1 MKKTG
6 ILFSLSLFSL
16 FLTIL
21 SCDAEFNQSIS
32 SKIQEQTTG
41 QVVFISNTFDVD
53 NLTVNLPLG
62 KKYSELPVPESLGK
76 SFAGWYTDET
86 FTTEASDITIS
97 KDKQFLYAKWN
108 LNTYEISYILNDMGE
123 NNSSNPDQY
132 TIDDSVVLFP
142 ATPTDSDKPF
152 LGWYAENTST
162 KNNKYRIAGW
172 PSRSYAKDFTLC
184 ARWPDGISKLKTITY
199 EPADKIINDTRNFGF
214 YESDESGTIF
224 APVYKENNSVPFRG
238 WYLSSDFS
246 GSSVSSLE
254 QLGAQNATL
263 YAKFGYDIIYHD
275 NYAPNFRGSSKDSDG
290 KDLPQTY
297 IPGSSLKLPTPVFND
312 PAQGV
317 SFCRWYTDSDSKD
330 SITEIPSDA
339 TGTID
344 LWALWS
350 NHIYWY
356 DAYEESGTPNLYNT
370 YILGENHTF
379 DFNQYPPVDTS
390 DSDAIFGGA
399 FNDKECTTSFS
410 SISKKETGI
419 VKFFVKWEYKLSFK
433 DENDAEYSGSNIS
446 QLPSTYIKH
455 KGFENLPDGVKGGY
469 KFCGWHLNS
478 DCSDDAVTSIANDT
492 TGPLTLYA
500 KWEVDSDIS
509 SDNVNVYYHDYY
521 QNEIFSGN
529 DTDSSGTP
537 LPEFYAKNT
546 GLVTLPDPVNADSAE
561 FLGWYES
568 STSETPLTQITVGTS
583 DIHLYAKWKFKKFY
597 LDPVNGNDEYYGYNS
612 LYPVKTIERA
622 AAVIKKIN
630 PDTNLTNIKSL
641 YIKSTVNIT
650 ENKTIDLSGAK
661 ICTSGDFPAI
671 RISNSSPSTAEV
683 TIKNTNLYSSSIRS
697 YPAIICENQNLVLD
711 EGFRS
716 SIFTGISTNIIQITG
731 GSLKIQNS
739 STDTSKLPIFSSG
752 NTSSDQGLITL
763 INSDLY
769 ITAANLSYCNASKSS
784 PIFVKADDDKT
795 HSVEI
800 SNLNA
805 QYNTGKNGGVI
816 YIEGTKSYPVNVTI
830 NGNQSVPNIEFS
842 NNTASLSGGAIY
854 AKNAVINL
862 NTYARFTNNISN
874 GTEKNNDGG
883 AIYLDNCKL
892 GSTDDPSTSTESSY
906 FYQNKAKN
914 NGGAIFYI
922 NGDDAD
928 STLFN
933 ASFLA
938 NQATSDGDITTSPN
952 CSGGAVFVTYED
964 SNSSQNLKI
973 QNCTFQQNKAS
984 NGGAVAIEAN
994 STVLITSTTFGN
1006 GANSSYNNTA
1016 TNGCD
1021 IFLNETPSGYS
1032 DSKVT
1037 LQDTK
1042 LYDMYSLVDFTISG
1056 LVECKNQ
1063 CYLGT
1068 LKKILVTN
1076 PTSTNK
1082 PSFVLKIPD
1091 TYPTGTPIVSFE
1103 NNSLRELYQDNF
1115 SLVDSSGFV
1124 LKASGKDLLV
1134 ELAGPDQIPSI
1145 ESLTDGEIPARGS
1158 TYSVSSKDS
1167 FNKLNALSASTSFE
1181 EVTFVLSNDLPLIDE
1196 GPISPIGTEEKPFMG
1211 TFDGQG
1217 HTINVTIPNNSY
1229 SAGALFAYAKN
1240 ATIKNVTIKGSIGS
1254 NGCAGS
1260 LIGIGSGN
1268 ITIDNC
1274 ISDADVYTNSN
1285 QCAGG
1290 IIGKYIPDDD
1300 NVCCI
1305 IDNCINLRTVRG
1317 SSYIGGILGGID
1329 ATASH
1334 NSNMIYINNCAN
1346 YGHVSINGTD
1356 GYIGGI
1362 TAGSSDDNIAIYL
1375 NNCFND
1381 AVLVTTPSAYVAA
1394 LIPLTTNNCFIEYCY
1409 YNNDNIQ
1416 AVLGSCG
1423 TNNVVSYTKNS
1434 NSTPYTAT
1442 KDVAIDIGGNQI
1454 TDTNILTLLNSYI
1467 ARDADYKKW
1476 EERDG
1481 QLLFQ

>member
-32 SKIQEQTTG
+32 SKIKEQTTG

-62 KKYSELPVPESLGK
+62 KKYSKLPAPESFGK
-76 SFAGWYTDET
+76 SFAGWYTDQT
-86 FTTEASDITIS
+86 FTDEVTDITIS

-123 NNSSNPDQY
+123 NNSNNPDQY
-132 TIDDSVVLFP
+132 TIEDSVVLWP
-142 ATPTDSDKPF
+142 ATPTDSGKPF

-184 ARWPDGISKLKTITY
+184 ARWPDEISELKTIIY

-238 WYLSSDFS
+238 WYLSSDYS

-254 QLGAQNATL
+254 QLRAQDATL

-275 NYAPNFRGSSKDSDG
+275 NNAPNFRGSDKASDSS
-290 KDLPQTY
+290 DLPHTY
-297 IPGSSLKLPTPVFND
+297 IPGTSLILPTPVFND

-317 SFCRWYTDSDSKD
+317 SFCRWYIDSDSKD

-350 NHIYWY
+350 NDIFWY
-356 DAYEESGTPNLYNT
+356 DAYEESGTQNLYNT

-622 AAVIKKIN
+622 AAVIKKIH
-630 PDTNLTNIKSL
+630 PETNLTNIKSL

-650 ENKTIDLSGAK
+650 ENKTIDLSGAE

-683 TIKNTNLYSSSIRS
+683 TIKNTTLYSSSIRS

-874 GTEKNNDGG
+874 GTEKNKGGG

-933 ASFLA
+933 AKFSE
-938 NQATSDGDITTSPN
+938 NQAT
-952 CSGGAVFVTYED
+952 
-964 SNSSQNLKI
+964 
-973 QNCTFQQNKAS
+973 
-984 NGGAVAIEAN
+984 NGGAVAIDAN
-994 STVLITSTTFGN
+994 STVLIKSTTFGN
-1006 GANSSYNNTA
+1006 GTTSSNNNTA

-1021 IFLNETPSGYS
+1021 IFLNETPSGYT

-1042 LYDMYSLVDFTISG
+1042 LYDMYSLVDFTTSG
-1056 LVECKNQ
+1056 LVECKTQ

-1068 LKKILVTN
+1068 SKKIIVTN
-1076 PTSTNK
+1076 PTSTNQ
-1082 PSFVLKIPD
+1082 PHFILKIPD

-1103 NNSLRELYQDNF
+1103 NNSFLELCQGNF

-1145 ESLTDGEIPARGS
+1145 ESLGDGEIPARGS

-1167 FNKLNALSASTSFE
+1167 LNKLYALSASTSFE
-1181 EVTFVLSNDLPLIDE
+1181 EVTFVLSNDLILNNGD
-1196 GPISPIGTEEKPFMG
+1196 PISPIGTEEKPFMG

-1217 HTINVTIPNNSY
+1217 HTINVTIPNDSY
-1229 SAGALFAYAKN
+1229 SACALFAYAKN

-1290 IIGKYIPDDD
+1290 IIGKYIPDND

-1305 IDNCINLRTVRG
+1305 IDNCINLGTVQG
-1317 SSYIGGILGGID
+1317 TSYIGGILGGID
-1329 ATASH
+1329 TSASH
-1334 NSNMIYINNCAN
+1334 NSNMISINNCAN
-1346 YGHVSINGTD
+1346 YGQVSTNGTD

-1362 TAGSSDDNIAIYL
+1362 TAGSNDDNIQIYL

-1381 AVLVTTPSAYVAA
+1381 AVLVTSTSTYVAA
-1394 LIPLTTNNCFIEYCY
+1394 LIPLTTNSCNINYCY

>member
-76 SFAGWYTDET
+76 SFAGWYTDQT

-123 NNSSNPDQY
+123 KNSNNPDQY
-132 TIDDSVVLFP
+132 TIDDSVVLLP
-142 ATPTDSDKPF
+142 ATPNDSDKPF

-172 PSRSYAKDFTLC
+172 PSHSYAKDFTLC
-184 ARWPDGISKLKTITY
+184 ARWPDGISELKTITY
-199 EPADKIINDTRNFGF
+199 EPANKIINDTRNFGF

-238 WYLSSDFS
+238 WYLSSDYS

-254 QLGAQNATL
+254 QLGAQDATL

-275 NYAPNFRGSSKDSDG
+275 NNAPNFRGSDKASDG
-290 KDLPQTY
+290 SDLPHTY
-297 IPGSSLKLPTPVFND
+297 IPGTSLKLPTPVFND
-312 PAQGV
+312 STQGV
-317 SFCRWYTDSDSKD
+317 SFCRWYTDSHSLD

-390 DSDAIFGGA
+390 DPDAIFGGA

-469 KFCGWHLNS
+469 KFCGWHLTP
-478 DCSDDAVTSIANDT
+478 DCSDEAVTSIANDT

-500 KWEVDSDIS
+500 KWEVASDIS
-509 SDNVNVYYHDYY
+509 SDNVRVHYHDYY
-521 QNEIFSGN
+521 QNNIFSGN

-537 LPEFYAKNT
+537 LPKVYAKNT
-546 GLVTLPDPVNADSAE
+546 GPVTLPNPVNADSAE

-583 DIHLYAKWKFKKFY
+583 DIHLYAKWKFQKFY
-597 LDPVNGNDEYYGYNS
+597 LNPINGSDEYYGYNS

-622 AAVIKKIN
+622 ADVIQKIN
-630 PDTNLTNIKSL
+630 PDTDPYSIKSL
-641 YIKSTVNIT
+641 SINSTLNIT
-650 ENKTIDLSGAK
+650 ESKTIDLSGAE

-671 RISNSSPSTAEV
+671 LISNSSPSTVDV
-683 TIKNTNLYSSSIRS
+683 TIKNTKLYSSSS
-697 YPAIICENQNLVLD
+697 TNYPAIICENQNLVLD
-711 EGFRS
+711 EGFLS
-716 SIFTGISTNIIQITG
+716 FSPASISTSIIQITG

-739 STDTSKLPIFSSG
+739 STDTSKVPTFSSR
-752 NTSSDQGLITL
+752 NKSSDQGLITL

-769 ITAANLSYCNASKSS
+769 ITAAQLASCNASESS
-784 PIFVKADDDKT
+784 PIFVKADDNKT

-800 SNLNA
+800 SNLQA
-805 QYNTGKNGGVI
+805 RYNTGKNGGVI
-816 YIEGTKSYPVNVTI
+816 YIEGTKSNPVNVTV
-830 NGNQSVPNIEFS
+830 NGNKSDTKIGFS

-862 NTYARFTNNISN
+862 NKYANFDGNISN
-874 GTEKNNDGG
+874 GTEKNNGGG

-892 GSTDDPSTSTESSY
+892 GSTDDSPTSTGSSS

-933 ASFLA
+933 AKFSE
-938 NQATSDGDITTSPN
+938 NQAT
-952 CSGGAVFVTYED
+952 
-964 SNSSQNLKI
+964 
-973 QNCTFQQNKAS
+973 
-984 NGGAVAIEAN
+984 NGGAVAIDAN
-994 STVLITSTTFGN
+994 STVLIKSTTFGN
-1006 GANSSYNNTA
+1006 GTTSSNNNTA

-1021 IFLNETPSGYS
+1021 IFLNETPSGYT

-1042 LYDMYSLVDFTISG
+1042 LYDMYSLVDFTTSG
-1056 LVECKNQ
+1056 LVECKTQ

-1068 LKKILVTN
+1068 SKKIIVTN
-1076 PTSTNK
+1076 PTPTNQ

-1091 TYPTGTPIVSFE
+1091 DYPTGKPIVSFE
-1103 NNSLRELYQDNF
+1103 NNSSRELCQANF

-1124 LKASGKDLLV
+1124 LKASDKDLLV

-1145 ESLTDGEIPARGS
+1145 ESLGDGEIPAGGS

-1167 FNKLNALSASTSFE
+1167 LNKLHALSASTSFE
-1181 EVTFVLSNDLPLIDE
+1181 EVTFVLSNDLTLIDGE
-1196 GPISPIGTEEKPFMG
+1196 PINPIGTEEKPFMG

-1217 HTINVTIPNNSY
+1217 HTIQVTIPNNSY

-1254 NGCAGS
+1254 NGSAGS

-1274 ISDADVYTNSN
+1274 ISYADVTANSY
-1285 QCAGG
+1285 QFAGG

-1305 IDNCINLRTVRG
+1305 IDNCINLGTVQG
-1317 SSYIGGILGGID
+1317 SSYIGEILGGID
-1329 ATASH
+1329 TTASH
-1334 NSNMIYINNCAN
+1334 NSNMISINNCAN
-1346 YGHVSINGTD
+1346 YGQVSTNGTD

-1381 AVLVTTPSAYVAA
+1381 AVLVPSTSPYVAA
-1394 LIPLTTNNCFIEYCY
+1394 LIPLTTRQSYINYCY
-1409 YNNDNIQ
+1409 YNNYNIQ
-1416 AVLGSCG
+1416 AVLGTCSKYG
-1423 TNNVVSYTKNS
+1423 LASYTKNN

-1442 KDVAIDIGGNQI
+1442 EDVAINISGNSI
-1454 TDTNILTLLNSYI
+1454 TDKDILTLLNSY
-1467 ARDADYKKW
+1467 AAVDEDYNKW
-1476 EERDG
+1476 EYKDDKI
-1481 QLLFQ
+1481 LFQ

>member
-62 KKYSELPVPESLGK
+62 KKYSKLPAPESFGK

-86 FTTEASDITIS
+86 FTEEVTDITIS

-123 NNSSNPDQY
+123 NNSNNPDQY
-132 TIDDSVVLFP
+132 TIEDSVVLWP

-172 PSRSYAKDFTLC
+172 PSHSYAKDFTLC
-184 ARWPDGISKLKTITY
+184 ARWPDGISELKTITY
-199 EPADKIINDTRNFGF
+199 APADKIINDTRNFGF

-224 APVYKENNSVPFRG
+224 DPVYKENNSVPFRG
-238 WYLSSDFS
+238 WYLSSDCS

-275 NYAPNFRGSSKDSDG
+275 NYAPNFRGSDKDSEG
-290 KDLPQTY
+290 NDLPQTY

-317 SFCRWYTDSDSKD
+317 SFCRWYIDSDSKD
-330 SITEIPSDA
+330 SISEIPSDA

-350 NHIYWY
+350 NNIYWY
-356 DAYEESGTPNLYNT
+356 DAYEESGTQNFYNT

-379 DFNQYPPVDTS
+379 DFNQYPPDDTS

-399 FNDKECTTSFS
+399 FNDQECTTPFS

-419 VKFFVKWEYKLSFK
+419 VNFFVKWEYKLSFK
-433 DENDAEYSGSNIS
+433 DENDVEYSGSNIS
-446 QLPSTYIKH
+446 KLPSTYIKH
-455 KGFENLPDGVKGGY
+455 KGLENLPDGVKPGY

-478 DCSDDAVTSIANDT
+478 DCSDEAVTSIANDT

-500 KWEVDSDIS
+500 KWEVASDIS
-509 SDNVNVYYHDYY
+509 SDNVRVHYHDYY
-521 QNEIFSGN
+521 QNDIFSGN
-529 DTDSSGTP
+529 DTDSNGTP
-537 LPEFYAKNT
+537 LPKVYAKNT

-568 STSETPLTQITVGTS
+568 STSNDPLTQITVGTS

-597 LDPVNGNDEYYGYNS
+597 LDPENGSDENYGYNS

-622 AAVIKKIN
+622 AAVIQKIN
-630 PDTNLTNIKSL
+630 PDTDPYSIKSL
-641 YIKSTVNIT
+641 SISSTLNIT
-650 ENKTIDLSGAK
+650 ESKTIDLSGAE
-661 ICTSGDFPAI
+661 ISASGDFPAI
-671 RISNSSPSTAEV
+671 RISNSSLSTIDV
-683 TIKNTNLYSSSIRS
+683 TIKNTKLYSLSSTN

-711 EGFRS
+711 EGFQS
-716 SIFTGISTNIIQITG
+716 SIFTRISTSIIKITG

-739 STDTSKLPIFSSG
+739 GNDTSKLPMFSSG

-769 ITAANLSYCNASKSS
+769 ITAAQLASCHASESS
-784 PIFVKADDDKT
+784 PIFVKADDNKT
-795 HSVEI
+795 HSVNI
-800 SNLNA
+800 SNLYA
-805 QYNTGKNGGVI
+805 TSNTGKNGGVI

-830 NGNQSVPNIEFS
+830 NGNKSDAKIGFS

-862 NTYARFTNNISN
+862 NTYARFAYNISN
-874 GTEKNNDGG
+874 GTEKNNGGG

-892 GSTDDPSTSTESSY
+892 GSTDESPTSTESSI

-933 ASFLA
+933 AMFLLNEA
-938 NQATSDGDITTSPN
+938 
-952 CSGGAVFVTYED
+952 
-964 SNSSQNLKI
+964 K
-973 QNCTFQQNKAS
+973 
-984 NGGAVAIEAN
+984 NGGAVAIDAN
-994 STVLITSTTFGN
+994 STVVITSTTFGQE
-1006 GANSSYNNTA
+1006 ANSSYNNTA

-1042 LYDMYSLVDFTISG
+1042 LYDMYSLVNFTTSG

-1068 LKKILVTN
+1068 SKKIIVTN
-1076 PTSTNK
+1076 PTSTNQ

-1091 TYPTGTPIVSFE
+1091 TYPTGTAIVSFE
-1103 NNSLRELYQDNF
+1103 NNSSLELYKDNF

-1124 LKASGKDLLV
+1124 LKASDTDLLV

-1145 ESLTDGEIPARGS
+1145 ESLGDGEIPVRGS

-1167 FNKLNALSASTSFE
+1167 LNKLNALSASTSFE
-1181 EVTFVLSNDLPLIDE
+1181 EVTFVLSNDLILNNGD
-1196 GPISPIGTEEKPFMG
+1196 PISPIGTEEKPFMG

-1240 ATIKNVTIKGSIGS
+1240 ATIKNVTITGQ
-1254 NGCAGS
+1254 
-1260 LIGIGSGN
+1260 
-1268 ITIDNC
+1268 THF
-1274 ISDADVYTNSN
+1274 
-1285 QCAGG
+1285 
-1290 IIGKYIPDDD
+1290 KY
-1300 NVCCI
+1300 
-1305 IDNCINLRTVRG
+1305 
-1317 SSYIGGILGGID
+1317 
-1329 ATASH
+1329 
-1334 NSNMIYINNCAN
+1334 
-1346 YGHVSINGTD
+1346 
-1356 GYIGGI
+1356 
-1362 TAGSSDDNIAIYL
+1362 
-1375 NNCFND
+1375 F
-1381 AVLVTTPSAYVAA
+1381 
-1394 LIPLTTNNCFIEYCY
+1394 
-1409 YNNDNIQ
+1409 
-1416 AVLGSCG
+1416 
-1423 TNNVVSYTKNS
+1423 
-1434 NSTPYTAT
+1434 
-1442 KDVAIDIGGNQI
+1442 
-1454 TDTNILTLLNSYI
+1454 
-1467 ARDADYKKW
+1467 
-1476 EERDG
+1476 
-1481 QLLFQ
+1481 